1 MLKHNDAL
9 AMWRGVSAGRGGRH
23 QDEAGAHHLLLLL
36 HHGRARSRVGALQ
49 TVLKAERDD
58 SQNQRARITFCYMS
72 LVNQIWKER
81 LQG

>member
-9 AMWRGVSAGRGGRH
+9 AMWWGVSAGRGGRH

-49 TVLKAERDD
+49 TVLKAEKGD
-58 SQNQRARITFCYMS
+58 SQNQRARIT
-72 LVNQIWKER
+72 LNII
-81 LQG
+81 L